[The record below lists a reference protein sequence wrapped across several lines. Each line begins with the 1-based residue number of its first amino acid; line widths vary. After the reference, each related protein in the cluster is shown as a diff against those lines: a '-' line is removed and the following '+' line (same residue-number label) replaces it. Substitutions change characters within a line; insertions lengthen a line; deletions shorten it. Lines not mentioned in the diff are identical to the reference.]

1 VARVRFGSNNNA
13 TDLGKYAEWC
23 RAAEGFGFELLGF
36 GDSQLLWIDPFV
48 ALAIAAQNTQQARIG
63 TIVANP
69 VTRHPSVMAAGMSG
83 LQQLSSGR
91 VVCGIGSGDSAVRS
105 VGVRSSGMAGLEAY
119 CRAVRGLCAGR
130 EVEYQGQSL
139 QMQWSGGPVPV
150 WLSAE
155 GPRMLELAGRIADGV
170 VIGTGL
176 GEEVVRDSI
185 ARVRHGAET
194 SGRDPASIEM
204 WWLVK
209 PWLSTTEAQ
218 GWNELRGL
226 LALSANKQF
235 RYTLEGKFVP
245 ENLREPIRRL
255 QAEYSY
261 TQHAKFAPTGH
272 NASLVEKYGLTEFL
286 GRRYTVCGPAA
297 RIVERLHQ
305 LSSWGASN
313 FIMIQMAA
321 DQIGAMRELSRDV
334 FPAFR

>member
-1 VARVRFGSNNNA
+1 LARVRFGSNSNA
-13 TDLGKYAEWC
+13 TDLAKYADWC

-36 GDSQLLWIDPFV
+36 GDSQLLWVDPFV
-48 ALAIAAQNTQQARIG
+48 ALTIAAQNTRTARIA
-63 TIVANP
+63 TIVVNP
-69 VTRHPSVMAAGMSG
+69 VTRHPSVVAAGMSG
-83 LQQLSSGR
+83 LQQLSGGR

-105 VGVRSSGMAGLEAY
+105 VGMNSPGMEALEDY
-119 CRAVRGLCAGR
+119 CRTVRGLCAGQR
-130 EVEYQGQSL
+130 VDYQGQPL
-139 QMQWSGGPVPV
+139 QMQWSGGTVPV

-176 GEEVVRDSI
+176 SEAVVRDSI
-185 ARVRHGAET
+185 ARVRTGAEAA
-194 SGRDPASIEM
+194 GRDPSGVEM

-209 PWLSTTEAQ
+209 PWFSETEEQ
-218 GWNELRGL
+218 GWSELRGL

-235 RYTLEGKFVP
+235 RYTMEGKFVP
-245 ENLREPIRRL
+245 QALHEPIRRL

-286 GRRYTVCGPAA
+286 GRRYTACGPAA
-297 RIVERLHQ
+297 RIVERLEE
-305 LSSWGASN
+305 LASWGASN
-313 FIMIQMAA
+313 FIMIQMADDPIA
-321 DQIGAMRELSRDV
+321 AMRQLSRDV